1 MIPSLPNSKAS
12 YGHFS
17 FDAGM
22 DIKRVIMESKIIKE
36 VQDEIQKLRD
46 LKQNLLY
53 SCGKANTYNVFD
65 ICLSI
70 DFLLIPLY
78 AWILSKNQTNYP
90 MEEYLRKSVIRFSD
104 NPEKILRTIN
114 LRLSALRTK
123 TSCLLGS
130 YNHILGL
137 CYPSY

>member
-1 MIPSLPNSKAS
+1 
-12 YGHFS
+12 
-17 FDAGM
+17 
-22 DIKRVIMESKIIKE
+22 MESIIKE

-46 LKQNLLY
+46 FKQNLLY
-53 SCGKANTYNVFD
+53 SCGKPKPYNVFD

-90 MEEYLRKSVIRFSD
+90 MEEYLRKSVIRFND

-114 LRLSALRTK
+114 LRLSSLRSK

-130 YNHILGL
+130 YDHVLSI
-137 CYPSY
+137 CYPTY

>member
-1 MIPSLPNSKAS
+1 
-12 YGHFS
+12 
-17 FDAGM
+17 
-22 DIKRVIMESKIIKE
+22 MESKIIKE

-53 SCGKANTYNVFD
+53 SCSKPKTYNAYD

-130 YNHILGL
+130 YNHVLGL

>member
-1 MIPSLPNSKAS
+1 
-12 YGHFS
+12 
-17 FDAGM
+17 M

-53 SCGKANTYNVFD
+53 YCGRPNTYNVFD

-78 AWILSKNQTNYP
+78 AWILWKNPTNYP
-90 MEEYLRKSVIRFSD
+90 MEEYLRNSVLRFRD
-104 NPEKILRTIN
+104 NPEKILKTIN
-114 LRLSALRTK
+114 LRLSALKSK
-123 TSCLLGS
+123 TTCILGS
-130 YNHILGL
+130 YDHILSI
-137 CYPSY
+137 CYPTY